1 MYILWYAFLCPHK
14 VGAYNVALVCP
25 SVRPY
30 ERPEILW
37 TQLLF
42 NQLGDFAQTLRDE
55 QPYCVDDREGGNF
68 CCDQILQN
76 YGPLLI
82 FPLYTI

>member
-1 MYILWYAFLCPHK
+1 MIILHSAFCAPTKWVHI
-14 VGAYNVALVCP
+14 ALPLSLRP
-25 SVRPY
+25 SVRP
-30 ERPEILW
+30 EILL

-42 NQLGDFAQTLRDE
+42 NQLGDLAQTFRDE
-55 QPYCVDDREGGNF
+55 QLYCVDDRVGGNF
-68 CCDQILQN
+68 CCDKILQN